1 MSNNIEEMRQS
12 MAQAGVYSKADIDKI
27 CELEKQYREECK
39 EIAEQCEA
47 EGYPANGSNVG
58 TDISRVL
65 YFFYYQG
72 RIILTHGFVKK
83 AQKTPPSEIEKT
95 KKYRKD
101 FIERNGE

>member
-1 MSNNIEEMRQS
+1 MSEF
-12 MAQAGVYSKADIDKI
+12 KAEFYENGDEIPV
-27 CELEKQYREECK
+27 K
-39 EIAEQCEA
+39 EFLDSLDNKLRAK
-47 EGYPANGSNVG
+47 VG

-72 RIILTHGFVKK
+72 RIVLTHGFVKK
-83 AQKTPPSEIEKT
+83 AQKTPPSEFEKA

>member
-1 MSNNIEEMRQS
+1 MSEF
-12 MAQAGVYSKADIDKI
+12 KAEFYENGDEIPV
-27 CELEKQYREECK
+27 K
-39 EIAEQCEA
+39 EFLDSLDNKLRAK
-47 EGYPANGSNVG
+47 VG

-83 AQKTPPSEIEKT
+83 AQKTPPSEFGKA